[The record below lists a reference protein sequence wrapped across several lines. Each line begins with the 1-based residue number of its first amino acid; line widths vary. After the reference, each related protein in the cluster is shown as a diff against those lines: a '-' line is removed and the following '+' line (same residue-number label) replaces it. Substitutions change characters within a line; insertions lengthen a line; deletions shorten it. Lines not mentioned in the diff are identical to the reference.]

1 MAPARHAQF
10 RLHQDLGALPR
21 IEEYAGTLTQLGQ
34 FLCTLPQ
41 IEQLLGTLP
50 RIEHHLGAL
59 PQIERDLA
67 ELINCLPR
75 GSRDI
80 EIDDEDVK
88 QACVFLCRAVRHEDL
103 RLADRHGSEF
113 NHHLAGLFVFL
124 AGIFVLLE
132 EPLAKRWC
140 PVRYVWPAC
149 FLAAGLFVLL
159 FSDLEIWPFGPQ
171 APWYALTHN
180 FEDLQHKVFAVILL
194 SLGYVEFQRA
204 RGRFKGLWT
213 AMFFPVV
220 GVAGGILLLFHEH
233 GGNMSAPN
241 AMQIMEHIETQHRWF
256 AAAGFGIAIT
266 KGLAEIPHNWR
277 LVFSK
282 AWPILLTVLG
292 ILLIVYSE

>member
-1 MAPARHAQF
+1 MRYKTHRCGTVTIYFF
-10 RLHQDLGALPR
+10 RMQLHFLRRLREKKENVMPIVQLRTFPR
-21 IEEYAGTLTQLGQ
+21 ILTLKELTLVLV
-34 FLCTLPQ
+34 FFMSLLTLPAWPQ
-41 IEQLLGTLP
+41 QHDMSDMEGMPGMNHREMTTKVGHEPSEALTL
-50 RIEHHLGAL
+50 H
-59 PQIERDLA
+59 
-67 ELINCLPR
+67 
-75 GSRDI
+75 
-80 EIDDEDVK
+80 
-88 QACVFLCRAVRHEDL
+88 
-103 RLADRHGSEF
+103 LADRRGSEF

-194 SLGYVEFQRA
+194 SLGYVELQRA

-256 AAAGFGIAIT
+256 AAAGFGIAIS